1 MNFINKWKDKI
12 AHYVDV
18 RIQLAKLT
26 VIERASN
33 VLSYLIFVFICL
45 FLAVTILIFLGISL
59 GELFSGMTDSRALGY
74 LMTTGVYLLL
84 VVVLFLARKP
94 IVESFAGV
102 FVRMLTSGDD
112 DDDEEE
118 RKNNQNQA
126 A

>member
-1 MNFINKWKDKI
+1 MNFINKWKDTI

-26 VIERASN
+26 VIERTSN

-59 GELFSGMTDSRALGY
+59 GELFTTMTDSRALGY
-74 LMTTGVYLLL
+74 LLTTGVYILL
-84 VVVLFLARKP
+84 VVLLFLLRKP
-94 IVESFAGV
+94 IVEAFAGV
-102 FVRMLTSGDD
+102 FVRMLTSSD

-118 RKNNQNQA
+118 QNRNNQNQA